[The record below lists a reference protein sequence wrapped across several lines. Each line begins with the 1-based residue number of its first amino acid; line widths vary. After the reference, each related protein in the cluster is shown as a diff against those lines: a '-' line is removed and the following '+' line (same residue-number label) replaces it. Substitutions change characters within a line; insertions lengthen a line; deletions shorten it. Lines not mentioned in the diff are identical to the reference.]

1 MVWMRPLQRRR
12 GFKDWREATLPHQ
25 VRQSPMKVFP
35 VLWAE
40 RVSFHHKP
48 HGDSCVQ
55 VPFRAQSSPQIEVV
69 AKVKNFVRRTII

>member
-48 HGDSCVQ
+48 HGDPCVQ